1 MKREINLK
9 NEREFENSKVQNS
22 DIRES
27 QSKFYWATNI
37 SITKHQNATF
47 DTILNKNVL
56 EIGCSDGKDAVS
68 YQTYSSFYTGLD
80 ISDQAIDKANQRKLK
95 NAQFICSDG
104 HKLPFSDGSF
114 EIVIVNSLLH
124 HLDLSI
130 VLPEIQRVLID
141 DGKLIFR
148 EPLGTNPLFNFY
160 RKLTPTARTVDERPF
175 TFDDLKV
182 MHKYFILNNIQYFG
196 FITILSAFWRNDTI
210 RMILT
215 RIDNI
220 IAKSPLKYFY
230 WQISGV
236 VEVRK

>member
-1 MKREINLK
+1 M
-9 NEREFENSKVQNS
+9 
-22 DIRES
+22 
-27 QSKFYWATNI
+27 
-37 SITKHQNATF
+37 
-47 DTILNKNVL
+47 
-56 EIGCSDGKDAVS
+56 
-68 YQTYSSFYTGLD
+68 
-80 ISDQAIDKANQRKLK
+80 
-95 NAQFICSDG
+95 
-104 HKLPFSDGSF
+104 
-114 EIVIVNSLLH
+114 
-124 HLDLSI
+124 
-130 VLPEIQRVLID
+130 LID

-182 MHKYFILNNIQYFG
+182 MNKYFILNNIQYFG
-196 FITILSAFWRNDTI
+196 FITILSAFWRNDAI

-215 RIDNI
+215 KIDNI

>member
-27 QSKFYWATNI
+27 QSKFYWATNL
-37 SITKHQNATF
+37 SITKHQNVTF
-47 DTILNKNVL
+47 DTILNKKVL
-56 EIGCSDGKDAVS
+56 EIGCSDGKDAVC

-80 ISDQAIDKANQRKLK
+80 ISDQAIDKANQRELK
-95 NAQFICSDG
+95 NSQFICSDG
-104 HKLPFSDGSF
+104 HNLPFSDSSF

-130 VLPEIQRVLID
+130 VLPEIQRVLTD

-148 EPLGTNPLFNFY
+148 EPLGTNPLFNLY
-160 RKLTPTARTVDERPF
+160 RKLTPAARTVDERPF
-175 TFDDLKV
+175 TFYDFKV
-182 MHKYFILNNIQYFG
+182 MQKYFILNNIQYFG
-196 FITILSAFWRNDTI
+196 FISILSAFWRNDAV

-215 RIDNI
+215 KIDNI
-220 IAKSPLKYFY
+220 IAKTPLKYFY
-230 WQISGV
+230 WQISGIA
-236 VEVRK
+236 EVRK